1 MITYTLI
8 ITYVLLG
15 APNELIVPDF
25 ESKQDCQIQ
34 LRQSVSA
41 IKSQG
46 GTVESAIC
54 HKVSLGSGR

>member
-15 APNELIVPDF
+15 TPNELIISDF
-25 ESKQDCQIQ
+25 GSKPDCQVQ

-41 IKSQG
+41 LRSQG
-46 GTVESAIC
+46 VSVESAIC
-54 HKVSLGSGR
+54 HRVTLGSGR